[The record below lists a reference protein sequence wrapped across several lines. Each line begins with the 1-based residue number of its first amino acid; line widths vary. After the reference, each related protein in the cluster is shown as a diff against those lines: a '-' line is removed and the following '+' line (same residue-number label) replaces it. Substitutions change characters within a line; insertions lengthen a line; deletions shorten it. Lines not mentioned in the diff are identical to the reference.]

1 MARTDQWHDERTEVI
16 NNPQTDHD
24 RTYRPDGSDRDHEAH
39 VYDQESDGYVDPDRT
54 QYVDP
59 DRTQVVSGVA
69 TPDHDEP
76 VHHDPVEQP
85 TAFGAATVGGAVAAS
100 AMAGPERLHD
110 QRDPRADDTVRA
122 GDGPVPDETAI
133 GRTDHDEIATSSD
146 DDTTVLPSDERT
158 TVLGGEDE
166 TAALPSNDETAAM
179 PSNDETAPAQGDA
192 DTSALPGD
200 AETATLPTD
209 MPADASADPAA
220 PAFFATDE
228 ADAFRSRWRDVQLRF
243 VDDPHAAAGEAQGL
257 VTEAVEALTA
267 ALTAQRDELGGW
279 TNAGPEDTE
288 QLRMVVRRYRDLLD
302 RVLAI

>member
-16 NNPQTDHD
+16 HTPQTDHD
-24 RTYRPDGSDRDHEAH
+24 RTYRPDGSDPDHETHA
-39 VYDQESDGYVDPDRT
+39 YDQDPDG
-54 QYVDP
+54 YVDP

-69 TPDHDEP
+69 TPDRDEP

-100 AMAGPERLHD
+100 AMAGPERLHE
-110 QRDPRADDTVRA
+110 QRDPRADDTVRT

-133 GRTDHDEIATSSD
+133 GRTDHDEFATRSD

-158 TVLGGEDE
+158 TVLTGEDD
-166 TAALPSNDETAAM
+166 TATLTGEEQTATLADE
-179 PSNDETAPAQGDA
+179 D
-192 DTSALPGD
+192 DTSTLPDGD
-200 AETATLPTD
+200 QTATLPTD
-209 MPADASADPAA
+209 MPADASAVPAA
-220 PAFFATDE
+220 PAFFAADE

>member
-16 NNPQTDHD
+16 HTPQTDHD
-24 RTYRPDGSDRDHEAH
+24 RTYRPDGSDRDHETHA
-39 VYDQESDGYVDPDRT
+39 YEQDPDG
-54 QYVDP
+54 YVDP

-69 TPDHDEP
+69 TPDRDEP

-110 QRDPRADDTVRA
+110 ERDPRADDTVRA

-133 GRTDHDEIATSSD
+133 GRTDHDETATLN

-158 TVLGGEDE
+158 TVLAGDDD
-166 TAALPSNDETAAM
+166 TATLSSD
-179 PSNDETAPAQGDA
+179 DETAPLAG
-192 DTSALPGD
+192 GE
-200 AETATLPTD
+200 ETATLPTD
-209 MPADASADPAA
+209 MPADTPADTGAA
-220 PAFFATDE
+220 AFFAVDE